1 MTALESSF
9 VATENPKR
17 ILVAGGTGFIGSHLI
32 DRLIQLGHNVTCLD
46 DLTSGSLDNIQ
57 HLDGEPKF
65 TFIRQ
70 DVCIP
75 LSLEVDEIYNL
86 ASPASPIHYDRDSI
100 HTAKTNLL
108 GSLNLLELAKRTKAR
123 IFQASTSEI
132 YGDPAVHPQKES
144 YWGNVNPVGPR
155 SCYVETKRCAETLFF
170 NYHRVHALDIKIARI
185 FNTYGPRMRPDD
197 GRVVSN
203 FVVHALTGQDLVVNG
218 DGSQTRSFCY
228 VSDMI
233 EGLVRIMRAPRE
245 VTGPINIGNPQEIS
259 MRDLAKA
266 VIDLTGS
273 RSLIAEAPAVQEE
286 PVRRCPDVSKAMRML
301 DWKPEVSLRQG
312 LCSTIDYFERLLVRS
327 LPQGSP
333 RTGTPS

>member
-1 MTALESSF
+1 MSD
-9 VATENPKR
+9 ENPKR
-17 ILVAGGTGFIGSHLI
+17 ILVAGGSGFIGSHLI
-32 DRLIQLGHNVTCLD
+32 DRLIRLGHNVICLD
-46 DLTSGSLDNIQ
+46 DLTSGSLENIR
-57 HLDGEPKF
+57 HLDGEPRF

-75 LSLEVDEIYNL
+75 LFLEVDEIYNL
-86 ASPASPIHYDRDSI
+86 ASPASPVHYSRNPI
-100 HTAKTNLL
+100 HTAETNLV
-108 GSLNLLELAKRTKAR
+108 GSLNLLELAKRNEAR

-132 YGDPAVHPQKES
+132 YGDPAVHPQNKS

-170 NYHRVHALDIKIARI
+170 DYHRVHALDIKIAQI

-197 GRVVSN
+197 GRVISN
-203 FVVHALTGQDLVVNG
+203 FVVHALTGQNLVVNG

-233 EGLVRIMRAPRE
+233 EGLVRIMRTPPE

-259 MRDLAKA
+259 VRDLAKT

-273 RSLIAEAPAVQEE
+273 GSVIAEAPAVQEE
-286 PVRRCPDVSKAMRML
+286 PVRRCPDVSKAVRML
-301 DWKPEVSLRQG
+301 DWKPEVTLKQG
-312 LCSTIDYFERLLVRS
+312 LCSTIGYFDGLLKR
-327 LPQGSP
+327 GEY
-333 RTGTPS
+333 PSWPSNVPSVTT